1 MRHIPAHRS
10 FPILKALRLHQAGKF
25 FGFGAVG
32 YNNVINIITIR
43 SVGKREE
50 DIESEIDRILSS
62 NICFFGNYLR
72 CGTCTNRHILHP

>member
-10 FPILKALRLHQAGKF
+10 FPILKALRLHQTSKF

-32 YNNVINIITIR
+32 YNHVINIITIR

-50 DIESEIDRILSS
+50 AIESYGKYPGYPIRAFWTI
-62 NICFFGNYLR
+62 FFL
-72 CGTCTNRHILHP
+72 